1 MQWRRNEMGF
11 VLVPES
17 TEEASRLFKIITEE
31 LKPKILKRKLTLDEV
46 RAINGYCKNIDSK

>member
-1 MQWRRNEMGF
+1 MGF